1 MSHFKILL
9 SGNQVYPWLLEFG
22 MNDPKFESKEV
33 KVVSKV
39 RSNSEIREKARHLTG
54 HWDYD
59 QVNI

>member
-1 MSHFKILL
+1 
-9 SGNQVYPWLLEFG
+9 

-39 RSNSEIREKARHLTG
+39 RSNSDIREKARHLTG